1 MRVGPGRG
9 RRLAI
14 VTLALA
20 AGTAAARGQSTTAP
34 DTVVVHNGGTS
45 LHALIWR
52 PTGRGPFPAIFV
64 NHGSGRAREQLE
76 RQGPYENQAETL
88 GPVFARHG
96 YICFFLFR
104 EGVGL
109 SADNGESAIDLMN
122 READAH
128 GQDARNA
135 LQLRLLDRDLGDAEA
150 GLAVLRTLPG
160 VDARRIAIVG
170 HSFGAS
176 LSILQAAREPDVR
189 AVVLFSTAG
198 YSWDRSPELRARL
211 LGALPRVR
219 APLFAIHAEND
230 YSLNPGKAI
239 DARLTELGKPHRL
252 RIYPP
257 IGKTPDDGHD
267 FPLTGVSIW
276 APDVFA
282 FLDEHTRK

>member
-1 MRVGPGRG
+1 
-9 RRLAI
+9 
-14 VTLALA
+14 
-20 AGTAAARGQSTTAP
+20 
-34 DTVVVHNGGTS
+34 
-45 LHALIWR
+45 
-52 PTGRGPFPAIFV
+52 
-64 NHGSGRAREQLE
+64 
-76 RQGPYENQAETL
+76 
-88 GPVFARHG
+88 
-96 YICFFLFR
+96 
-104 EGVGL
+104 VGL
-109 SADNGESAIDLMN
+109 SADKGESAIDLMN
-122 READAH
+122 REGDAH

-135 LQLRLLDRDLGDAEA
+135 LQLRLLDRDLGEAEA
-150 GLAVLRTLPG
+150 GLAVLRALPG

-198 YSWDRSPELRARL
+198 YSWDRSPELRTRL
-211 LGALPRVR
+211 LAALPRVR

-230 YSLNPGKAI
+230 YSLNSGKAI
-239 DARLTELGKPHRL
+239 DARLAKLGKPHQL

-267 FPLTGVSIW
+267 FPLIGVSIW

>member
-1 MRVGPGRG
+1 MRVGPGCA

-14 VTLALA
+14 VTLAFA
-20 AGTAAARGQSTTAP
+20 ATTAVARGQSTTVP
-34 DTVVVHNGGTS
+34 DTVVVHNGGAP
-45 LHALIWR
+45 LHALVWR

-64 NHGSGRAREQLE
+64 NHGSGRTREQLE
-76 RQGPYENQAETL
+76 RRGPYENQAETL

-96 YICFFLFR
+96 YIFFFLFLQ
-104 EGVGL
+104 GVGL
-109 SADNGESAIDLMN
+109 SADKGESAIDLMT

-150 GLAVLRTLPG
+150 GLAELRRLPG

-211 LGALPRVR
+211 LAALPHVR

-239 DARLTELGKPHRL
+239 DARLAELGKPHRL

-276 APDVFA
+276 TPDVFA
-282 FLDEHTRK
+282 FLDEHTRG